1 MAKIGKNNNN
11 IARKYNEKN
20 VKRIEIKKRLV
31 GRLMDNGTQLTVVH
45 KKLWDRLIDST
56 DYSTLHNLVSTI
68 NIPLS
73 SKKLLG

>member
-45 KKLWDRLIDST
+45 KKL
-56 DYSTLHNLVSTI
+56 
-68 NIPLS
+68 
-73 SKKLLG
+73 